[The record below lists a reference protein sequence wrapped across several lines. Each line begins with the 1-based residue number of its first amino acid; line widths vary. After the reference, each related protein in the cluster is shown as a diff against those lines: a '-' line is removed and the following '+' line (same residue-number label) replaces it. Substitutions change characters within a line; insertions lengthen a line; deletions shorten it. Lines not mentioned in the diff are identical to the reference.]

1 MHSVSSRIPVQ
12 RDDSGA
18 LVLIYCTGDYAEVCG
33 VDVLKKLGW
42 GWAAEC
48 FILHIL
54 SFTLRFV
61 GILLHLTGFTSNV
74 KIHP

>member
-1 MHSVSSRIPVQ
+1 MHSVGSRRLVQ

-18 LVLIYCTGDYAEVCG
+18 LALMYCTENYAEVCG

-42 GWAAEC
+42 GWAADF

-54 SFTLRFV
+54 SFNLEVCRYSVTPHRIYF
-61 GILLHLTGFTSNV
+61 
-74 KIHP
+74 